1 MKLCLKNSLICYGSS
16 AQNSLLYGMLRKYLL
31 IFLLLFGFAF
41 AQQELWDTSMGRER
55 VFNAL
60 VDTFRENYWDE
71 SYRDW
76 DAWADEYREDALN
89 SDSRAQFDRVL
100 SRMISSLQDNHSRWI
115 GRIGEGISL
124 GNGEAGQEGLGFQ
137 HAFLGNTGI
146 VVERVYPDT
155 PASIAGLQR
164 GDVIVRINNEELSGS
179 SDFSYNR
186 IIREAIQ
193 SGQVSL
199 EVNRKQSR
207 LRLELTPARID
218 FGSVS
223 SLPQAN
229 MLDEHTG
236 YIYLPSFEG
245 AGIGQRVHDLIA
257 ELEEQGAD
265 SLILD
270 LRDNPGGRLGE
281 LGLVLGAFLDG
292 EWVEAISHG
301 ETVWRARYRQNGDQ
315 GINALV
321 DPDGQVIA
329 SESVDNPV
337 SFNGR
342 LAILVTRYNSSAGE
356 VGPMVL
362 QNLGRATIVG
372 EVTYGNVEAIRTF
385 DLPDGSVVYVA
396 VANLQALDGSDFTVG
411 LQPDVLVNDSSLSD
425 LARGFDAPVAEALKA
440 LKDLPFT
447 PGKYF

>member
-1 MKLCLKNSLICYGSS
+1 MKPCLRNSLIYYGGLGLK
-16 AQNSLLYGMLRKYLL
+16 SLIYGMIRKYLL
-31 IFLLLFGFAF
+31 IFLAFFSFAF

-60 VDTFRENYWDE
+60 VDTFKENYWD
-71 SYRDW
+71 SNYRDW
-76 DAWADEYREDALN
+76 DAWASEYHEDAMN
-89 SDSRAQFDRVL
+89 AETRTQFDRVL
-100 SRMISSLQDNHSRWI
+100 SRMIASLKDHHSRWI
-115 GRIGEGISL
+115 GRISEGISTSP
-124 GNGEAGQEGLGFQ
+124 GEAGQEGLGFQ

-155 PASIAGLQR
+155 PASSAGLQR
-164 GDVIVRINNEELSGS
+164 GDVIVRINNEELTSS

-186 IIREAIQ
+186 IIREAID
-193 SGQVSL
+193 SGQVRL
-199 EVNRKQSR
+199 EVTRKQSR

-236 YIYLPSFEG
+236 YIYLPSFDG
-245 AGIGQRVHDLIA
+245 AGIGQQVHKLIA
-257 ELEEQGAD
+257 QLEEQGAD

-292 EWVEAISHG
+292 EWVQAISHG
-301 ETVWRARYRQNGDQ
+301 EPVWRARYRRNGDQ

-321 DPDGQVIA
+321 GPDGQVIA
-329 SESVDNPV
+329 SESIDNPV
-337 SFNGR
+337 NFNGK
-342 LAILVTRYNSSAGE
+342 LAVLVTRYNSSAGE
-356 VGPMVL
+356 VGPLVL
-362 QNLGRATIVG
+362 QNLGRAIIVG
-372 EVTYGNVEAIRTF
+372 ELTEGNVEAIRTF

-396 VANLQALDGSDFTVG
+396 VANLQALDGSDFTLG
-411 LQPDVLVNDSSLSD
+411 IKPDVLVDDSSLSD